1 MVILPDLPPCSVINR
16 EVVKGSAMLVITNSR
31 VEVSLLPW
39 HKYFILTA
47 LIAAL
52 LGPQFMGI
60 GEHSEADPTP
70 VYQAA
75 SSPSGKNDEKPEPET
90 NKPEPALIPLPS
102 GQVGRI
108 PVLMYHEISSGP
120 DCMWVETSAFRA
132 QMQYLNEQGIQTIT
146 LSQAAALLQGRY
158 DTSKMVVLTFDDGY
172 DTFYEYAWP
181 ILQEFNQTAT
191 VFVISGLVGN
201 PGYMNWEQIKFLSL
215 QGIEIGGHT
224 LTHPLL
230 PDIPAASAQ
239 KEIEQDKKNIEAQL
253 GQVITSFC
261 YPTGRYDSQIQR
273 MLVEAEYK
281 NAVTM
286 VQREA
291 STQDSLL
298 LLPRW
303 GVYQGDSL
311 ARFEKL
317 VK

>member
-1 MVILPDLPPCSVINR
+1 M
-16 EVVKGSAMLVITNSR
+16 
-31 VEVSLLPW
+31 PW
-39 HKYFILTA
+39 HKFFILIA
-47 LIAAL
+47 LIVAL
-52 LGPQFMGI
+52 LGSQFI
-60 GEHSEADPTP
+60 RINQHSEADLAR
-70 VYQAA
+70 VFQA
-75 SSPSGKNDEKPEPET
+75 SSNPSGQYDEKPLLEVI
-90 NKPEPALIPLPS
+90 KPEPARIPLPD

-108 PVLMYHEISSGP
+108 PILMYHQISSGP

-132 QMQYLNEQGIQTIT
+132 QMQYLHEQGIHTIT
-146 LSQAAALLQGRY
+146 LSQAAALLQGHY

-172 DTFYEYAWP
+172 DTFYQHAWP

-201 PGYMNWEQIKFLSL
+201 PGYMNWDQIKFLSL

-230 PDIPAASAQ
+230 PDMSAPSAQ
-239 KEIEQDKKNIEAQL
+239 KEIEQDKTNIEAQL
-253 GQVITSFC
+253 GQAISSFC
-261 YPTGRYDSQIQR
+261 YPTGRYNGQIQR
-273 MLVEAEYK
+273 MLVEAGYEH
-281 NAVTM
+281 AVTM

-291 STQDSLL
+291 TSQDRLL